1 MASAIS
7 YDVGAS
13 IVTTLFNTN
22 ADLASLANGSGILST
37 TNYDN
42 SAGTYTHFG
51 CEIAL
56 TFASAP
62 TADAPILLYM
72 IASLDGTNFGD
83 TVNGASEF
91 APLESYVGQFQLRAV
106 TTAQRIELF
115 RTPGGADLLR
125 LPPRKVAPF
134 VINSAGQAFP
144 ATVTFKL
151 FPYRLQV
158 G

>member
-1 MASAIS
+1 MASPIS

-13 IVTTLFNTN
+13 VVTTLFNTN
-22 ADLASLANGSGILST
+22 ADLNALATGSGILST

-56 TFASAP
+56 TFATAP
-62 TADAPILLYM
+62 TANAPILLYL
-72 IASLDGTNFGD
+72 IPSLDGTNFGD
-83 TVNGASEF
+83 TVNGSTPY
-91 APLESYVGQFQLRAV
+91 APIESYVGQFQVRAV

-125 LPPRKVAPF
+125 LPPRKVAPY
-134 VINSAGQAFP
+134 ITNSAGFAFP